1 MSDIALTLGSSAG
14 RTPASSAGRTY
25 NIDLPYHV
33 PGFGVGFGISKL
45 KQIGVWD
52 KLPQALRRK
61 TKEAK
66 GTWAGLKLTRKD
78 LDSIPDDVW
87 MTIASEL
94 RLG

>member
-1 MSDIALTLGSSAG
+1 MSVILASGSSAG
-14 RTPASSAGRTY
+14 RTYS
-25 NIDLPYHV
+25 IDCLTHV
-33 PGFGVGFGISKL
+33 PGFGAVFGIIKL

-61 TKEAK
+61 IKEAK
-66 GTWAGLKLTRKD
+66 GTWGGLKITKKD